1 MAEPFSIA
9 ILAGGRSRRMGMD
22 KALARLDNRPLIVRL
37 ADALRPLSGDIFIAG
52 GDAGAYEQLGL
63 PHVADHFPAGAALAG
78 VYTAL
83 AAARHRLCFV
93 IACDLPFVP
102 PAAVRA
108 LAGMAGEADAV
119 VPRSRRGPEPLCA
132 VYSKSCLA
140 PVRRCIERGELSI
153 QSLLGDIRTRLVD
166 SGAMPAFA
174 GEVDAFFNV
183 NTPADLLEAER
194 RLSAARAAA
203 RAAGPAPAA
212 DGAGRGAPLVCF
224 VGRKDSGKTTFLE
237 KLVPVLTARGS
248 GIAYIKHDVHGL
260 SLDREGTDTWRLSRA
275 GARSVLISAPEGVAA
290 FRRLER
296 EPDLR
301 TLCGLAGEADLIIAE
316 GFKRE
321 PADRIEVTGGGRLV
335 CRESDL
341 IAVIGGPGAAASV
354 PLFDRED
361 VAGVAAFLT
370 VRYGLA
376 GSIRNRET
384 GKEEE

>member
-1 MAEPFSIA
+1 
-9 ILAGGRSRRMGMD
+9 MGAD
-22 KALARLDNRPLIVRL
+22 KALVRLDNRPLIVRL
-37 ADALRPLSGDIFIAG
+37 AGALGPLTDDLFIAG
-52 GDAGAYEQLGL
+52 GDAGACEHFGL

-119 VPRSRRGPEPLCA
+119 VPRSRRGLEPLCA

-153 QSLLGDIRTRLVD
+153 QKLLGDIRTRYVD
-166 SGAMPAFA
+166 GGAMPAFA
-174 GEVDAFFNV
+174 GEEDAFFNV
-183 NTPADLLEAER
+183 NTPADLREAER
-194 RLSAARAAA
+194 QLSLA
-203 RAAGPAPAA
+203 RAAGSAADSAPAA
-212 DGAGRGAPLVCF
+212 SGAGPGAPLVCF

-248 GIAYIKHDVHGL
+248 RIAYIKHDVHGL

-275 GARSVLISAPEGVAA
+275 GARSVLISAPEGMAA

-301 TLCGLAGEADLIIAE
+301 ALCGLAGEADLIIAE

-321 PADRIEVTGGGRLV
+321 PADRIEVTGDGRLA

-341 IAVIGGPGAAASV
+341 IAVIGGRGAAASV

-361 VAGVAAFLT
+361 VAGVADFLAA
-370 VRYGLA
+370 RYGLA
-376 GSIRNRET
+376 GSTGNRGT
-384 GKEEE
+384 GKEVE